1 MLPVIECCLIINVS
15 VNLLPMKKMDYVFLV
30 QTLSATAYH
39 VKTLI
44 YAQVVL
50 EALPYK
56 MI

>member
-1 MLPVIECCLIINVS
+1 MLPVIEYCLIINVS

-39 VKTLI
+39 AKTLI